1 MENNKKTIKVKDLK
15 EGMILVN
22 PIKYDNI
29 VLVEKGIP
37 LTNKLIE
44 KLREKYIYSHIEI
57 YYELEEYTQK
67 DLIKIEED
75 FIKLTFNLEKLFSK
89 ANKLDSIDMED
100 IRSFSAKIKESLY
113 FTDSI
118 IKNIVLY
125 GSGKDS
131 IYRHGVNVA
140 ALSLILGKWIGLDDK
155 QLNLLTYASILHDF
169 GKTKIDNSI
178 INKVDKLT
186 LNEINKL
193 RTHPI
198 IGYQLINK
206 INFLDKSVAN
216 SILMHHEREDG
227 SGYPLRLKA
236 DKIHPFAKIIAI
248 ADTFD
253 AINSN
258 RSYRSRKKPF
268 EALQIIKEDSIGKL
282 DYNYCT
288 IFLNHMINYY
298 MGENVLL
305 SDDRVC
311 KIIQIHKNDFLRPL
325 LLSED
330 GFIDLKDNKDLYVK
344 QLFLDTKYL

>member
-1 MENNKKTIKVKDLK
+1 
-15 EGMILVN
+15 MILVN

-258 RSYRSRKKPF
+258 RAYRSRKKPF

>member
-1 MENNKKTIKVKDLK
+1 MRTIQVKNLK
-15 EGMILVN
+15 EGMVLVN
-22 PIKYDNI
+22 PIKHDDI
-29 VLVEKGIP
+29 VLIEKGVP

-44 KLREKYIYSHIEI
+44 KLREKYIYSDIEI
-57 YYELEEYTQK
+57 YFELEEYTQN
-67 DLIKIEED
+67 DLIRIEEN
-75 FIKLTFNLEKLFSK
+75 FIKLTFDLEKLFSK
-89 ANKLDSIDMED
+89 VDKLSSIDMED
-100 IRSFSAKIKESLY
+100 IRKFSAKIKKSLN

-118 IKNIVLY
+118 VKNIVLY

-131 IYRHGVNVA
+131 IYRHGVNVS

-155 QLNLLTYASILHDF
+155 QLNLLTYASIFHDF
-169 GKTKIDNSI
+169 GKIKIDNSI

-198 IGYQLINK
+198 ISYQLINK
-206 INFLDKSVAN
+206 VNFLDKSVAN

-227 SGYPLRLKA
+227 SGYPLGLKG

-258 RSYRSRKKPF
+258 RAYRSRRKPF

-282 DYNYCT
+282 SYNYCT
-288 IFLNHMINYY
+288 IFLNHIINYY

-305 SDDRVC
+305 SDNKIC
-311 KIIQIHKNDFLRPL
+311 KIIQINKNDFLRPL
-325 LLSED
+325 LLGED
-330 GFIDLKDNKDLYVK
+330 GFIDLKNDKDLYVK
-344 QLFLDTKYL
+344 QLLLDSKYL

>member
-258 RSYRSRKKPF
+258 RAYRSRKKPF